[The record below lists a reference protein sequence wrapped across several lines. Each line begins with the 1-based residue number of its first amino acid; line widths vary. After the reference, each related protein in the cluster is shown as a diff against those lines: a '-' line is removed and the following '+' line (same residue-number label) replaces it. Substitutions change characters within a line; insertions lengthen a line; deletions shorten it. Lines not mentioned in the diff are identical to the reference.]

1 MNYQDLAMDRLTA
14 ESQGCLL
21 STEVSSW
28 ADRMVLPLER
38 EKNLKKILV
47 NMKHVSH
54 FRMSLMYLTQAH
66 FLHTIPA

>member
-28 ADRMVLPLER
+28 ADSENGVAIRKRKKSKEDTGKYETCFPL
-38 EKNLKKILV
+38 
-47 NMKHVSH
+47 
-54 FRMSLMYLTQAH
+54 
-66 FLHTIPA
+66 